1 MAYDNN
7 NVFAKILRGEIP
19 AVKVYEDERSF
30 AFMDVMP
37 EADGHVLV
45 VPKEPAVDILD
56 LSAAGLSALMATV
69 QKVAKA
75 VDMALKPDGILI
87 KQYNRAAAAYTEPR
101 SRRKLPSSS
110 SASSPPSPALM
121 TMPNSRVLFRLMRMS
136 AAPAGAPASKA
147 RPSPSS
153 SAFSS
158 PASSAPRPCPAA
170 WRNSS
175 LARVVMDLLTIPSS
189 R

>member
-45 VPKEPAVDILD
+45 VPKEPAVDLLD
-56 LSAAGLSALMATV
+56 LSSAGLSALMATV

-87 KQYNRAAAAYTEPR
+87 KQYNRAAAGQSVFHIHFHIVPRREGVPMAPHGKVMVEAARLEPIAAKIR
-101 SRRKLPSSS
+101 S
-110 SASSPPSPALM
+110 AL
-121 TMPNSRVLFRLMRMS
+121 
-136 AAPAGAPASKA
+136 
-147 RPSPSS
+147 
-153 SAFSS
+153 
-158 PASSAPRPCPAA
+158 
-170 WRNSS
+170 
-175 LARVVMDLLTIPSS
+175 
-189 R
+189 